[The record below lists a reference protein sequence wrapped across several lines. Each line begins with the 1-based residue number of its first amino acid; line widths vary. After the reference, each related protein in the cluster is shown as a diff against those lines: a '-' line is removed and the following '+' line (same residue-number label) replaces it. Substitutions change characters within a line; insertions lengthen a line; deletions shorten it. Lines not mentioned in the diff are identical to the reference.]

1 MPGGSREVGAKG
13 GRTAIENS
21 GAFRVTVRKEQKKKF
36 EKGKKKKEKE
46 SLKKKK
52 EIRNKKAATEAG
64 TTLSPVF
71 DVLKKRKKEEQLAPL
86 NFGQVI
92 TRLLS
97 QSSYGQSQ
105 I

>member
-21 GAFRVTVRKEQKKKF
+21 GAFRVTVRKEQKK
-36 EKGKKKKEKE
+36 
-46 SLKKKK
+46 SLKKK

-86 NFGQVI
+86 NF
-92 TRLLS
+92 
-97 QSSYGQSQ
+97 
-105 I
+105 

>member
-36 EKGKKKKEKE
+36 ER
-46 SLKKKK
+46 KKK
-52 EIRNKKAATEAG
+52 EIRNKKAATGAG

-86 NFGQVI
+86 NF
-92 TRLLS
+92 
-97 QSSYGQSQ
+97 
-105 I
+105 

>member
-21 GAFRVTVRKEQKKKF
+21 GAFRVTVRKEQKKSL
-36 EKGKKKKEKE
+36 KKKER
-46 SLKKKK
+46 KKK

-86 NFGQVI
+86 NF
-92 TRLLS
+92 
-97 QSSYGQSQ
+97 
-105 I
+105 

>member
-21 GAFRVTVRKEQKKKF
+21 GAFRVTVRKEQKKSLKK
-36 EKGKKKKEKE
+36 EKKKE
-46 SLKKKK
+46 KKK

-71 DVLKKRKKEEQLAPL
+71 GVLKKRKKEEQLSPL
-86 NFGQVI
+86 NF
-92 TRLLS
+92 
-97 QSSYGQSQ
+97 
-105 I
+105 

>member
-21 GAFRVTVRKEQKKKF
+21 GAFRVTVRKEQKKKVEKKF
-36 EKGKKKKEKE
+36 E
-46 SLKKKK
+46 KKK

-86 NFGQVI
+86 NF
-92 TRLLS
+92 
-97 QSSYGQSQ
+97 
-105 I
+105 

>member
-36 EKGKKKKEKE
+36 EK
-46 SLKKKK
+46 K

-71 DVLKKRKKEEQLAPL
+71 GVLKKRKKEEQLAPL
-86 NFGQVI
+86 NF
-92 TRLLS
+92 
-97 QSSYGQSQ
+97 
-105 I
+105 

>member
-21 GAFRVTVRKEQKKKF
+21 GAFRVTVRKEQKKKVEKKF
-36 EKGKKKKEKE
+36 E
-46 SLKKKK
+46 KKKK
-52 EIRNKKAATEAG
+52 EIRSKKAATGAG

-86 NFGQVI
+86 NF
-92 TRLLS
+92 
-97 QSSYGQSQ
+97 
-105 I
+105 

>member
-21 GAFRVTVRKEQKKKF
+21 GAFRVTVRKEQKKL
-36 EKGKKKKEKE
+36 KK

-52 EIRNKKAATEAG
+52 EIRNKKAATGAG

-86 NFGQVI
+86 NF
-92 TRLLS
+92 
-97 QSSYGQSQ
+97 
-105 I
+105 

>member
-21 GAFRVTVRKEQKKKF
+21 GAFRVTVRKEQKKKV
-36 EKGKKKKEKE
+36 EKE
-46 SLKKKK
+46 SLKKKRQSF
-52 EIRNKKAATEAG
+52 RNEKAATGAG

-86 NFGQVI
+86 NF
-92 TRLLS
+92 
-97 QSSYGQSQ
+97 
-105 I
+105 

>member
-21 GAFRVTVRKEQKKKF
+21 GAFRVTVRKEQKKKVEKKF
-36 EKGKKKKEKE
+36 E
-46 SLKKKK
+46 KK
-52 EIRNKKAATEAG
+52 EIRNKKAATGAG

-86 NFGQVI
+86 NF
-92 TRLLS
+92 
-97 QSSYGQSQ
+97 
-105 I
+105 